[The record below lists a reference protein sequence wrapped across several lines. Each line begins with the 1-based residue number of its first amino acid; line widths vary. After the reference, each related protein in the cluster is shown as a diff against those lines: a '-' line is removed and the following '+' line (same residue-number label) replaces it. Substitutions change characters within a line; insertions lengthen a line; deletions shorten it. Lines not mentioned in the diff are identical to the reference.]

1 MNVKKIHAKTSR
13 EAMRKLREELG
24 EDAVILA
31 SNSVPGGVE
40 LIALPA
46 EDIAALAQPVVETRP
61 EPVRPAA
68 PAGQLTTA
76 ARLPS
81 AVTEPAPIPM
91 SFMQAAS
98 GQTAAPQSSAM
109 PDFDAMPTGKDTVWL
124 EKIMGE
130 MRAMHENMRLQVQEL
145 SWSELSRREPVK
157 AWLTRELL
165 SVGFSAGI
173 ARNIAQRLPVDMQSQ
188 EQAAG
193 WAKAMLAR
201 NLQTVDSESAMLDQG
216 GIFALMGPTGAGKTT
231 TTAKLA
237 ARFVVRHGAEK
248 LALLTTDGYRI
259 GGHEQLR
266 IYGKILGVAV
276 HSVRDAA
283 DLRLALADLRGKHT
297 VLIDTVGMSQ
307 RDQAVAEQIAMLN
320 QAGKPIKR
328 LLMLNATSHGDTLN
342 EVVEA
347 YQGQGLSGCILS
359 KIDEAAS
366 LGAVLDCAIR
376 HRLLVHYVATGQRV
390 PEDLHLGNR
399 QYLVHRAFKHR
410 AGQSPYHVSDSDL
423 PYVMTAC
430 GAYGQSQTGS
440 EVSIG

>member
-1 MNVKKIHAKTSR
+1 MNVKKIHARTSR

-24 EDAVILA
+24 DDAVILA

-46 EDIAALAQPVVETRP
+46 DDIAALAQPVVEARA
-61 EPVRPAA
+61 EPVPPPKPAPAPQPEIPAA
-68 PAGQLTTA
+68 PQAIA
-76 ARLPS
+76 
-81 AVTEPAPIPM
+81 EPVAMP
-91 SFMQAAS
+91 FMQAAAPRFPDLPAFDMTPPAPD
-98 GQTAAPQSSAM
+98 TA
-109 PDFDAMPTGKDTVWL
+109 WL
-124 EKIMGE
+124 EQLMGE
-130 MRAMHENMRLQVQEL
+130 MRSMHENLRTQMQEMN
-145 SWSELSRREPVK
+145 WSEMSRREPVK

-165 SVGFSAGI
+165 SVGFSTGLAKNM
-173 ARNIAQRLPVDMQSQ
+173 ASRLPAEITAK
-188 EQAAG
+188 EQATG

-201 NLQTVDSESAMLDQG
+201 NLHTVDNEAGLLDQG

-276 HSVRDAA
+276 HNVRDAA
-283 DLRLALADLRGKHT
+283 DLRLALAELRGKQT

-307 RDQAVAEQIAMLN
+307 RDQAVAEQIAMLD
-320 QAGKPIKR
+320 QAGKPIRK

-342 EVVEA
+342 EVVQA
-347 YQGQGLSGCILS
+347 YRGQGLSGCIIS
-359 KIDEAAS
+359 KTDEAAS
-366 LGAVLDCAIR
+366 LGSVLDCAIR
-376 HRLLVHYVATGQRV
+376 NKLLVHYVASGQRV

-399 QYLVHRAFKHR
+399 QYLVHRAFKYR
-410 AGQSPYHVSDSDL
+410 PGQSPYYVSDDDL
-423 PYVMTAC
+423 PFVMSAG
-430 GAYGQSQTGS
+430 GAFSTQHS
-440 EVSIG
+440 ESAVSLG

>member
-1 MNVKKIHAKTSR
+1 VNVKKIHARTSR

-46 EDIAALAQPVVETRP
+46 DDIAALAQPVVEARAEPAPSPKPAPAPQP
-61 EPVRPAA
+61 EIPAA
-68 PAGQLTTA
+68 PQAIA
-76 ARLPS
+76 
-81 AVTEPAPIPM
+81 EPVAMP
-91 SFMQAAS
+91 FMQAATPRFPDLPAFDMTPPAPD
-98 GQTAAPQSSAM
+98 TA
-109 PDFDAMPTGKDTVWL
+109 WL
-124 EKIMGE
+124 EQLMGE
-130 MRAMHENMRLQVQEL
+130 MRSMHENLRTQMQEMN
-145 SWSELSRREPVK
+145 WSEMSRREPVK

-165 SVGFSAGI
+165 SVGFSTGLAKNM
-173 ARNIAQRLPVDMQSQ
+173 ASRLPAEISAK
-188 EQAAG
+188 EQATG

-201 NLQTVDSESAMLDQG
+201 NLHTVDNEAGLLDQG

-276 HSVRDAA
+276 HNVRDAA
-283 DLRLALADLRGKHT
+283 DLRLALAELRGKQT

-307 RDQAVAEQIAMLN
+307 RDQAVAEQIAMLD
-320 QAGKPIKR
+320 QAGKPIKK

-342 EVVEA
+342 EVVQA
-347 YQGQGLSGCILS
+347 YRGQGLSGCIIS
-359 KIDEAAS
+359 KTDEAAS
-366 LGAVLDCAIR
+366 LGSVLDCAIR
-376 HRLLVHYVATGQRV
+376 NKLLVHYVASGQRV

-399 QYLVHRAFKHR
+399 QYLVHRAFKYR
-410 AGQSPYHVSDSDL
+410 PGQSPYYVSDDDL
-423 PYVMTAC
+423 PFVMSAG
-430 GAYGQSQTGS
+430 GAFSTQHS
-440 EVSIG
+440 ESAVSLG

>member
-1 MNVKKIHAKTSR
+1 MNVKKIHARTSR

-46 EDIAALAQPVVETRP
+46 DDIAALAQPVVEARA
-61 EPVRPAA
+61 EPVLPSKPA
-68 PAGQLTTA
+68 PAPQPEIPAVPQAIAEPVAMPFMQSATP
-76 ARLPS
+76 RFPDLP
-81 AVTEPAPIPM
+81 AFDMTPPAPD
-91 SFMQAAS
+91 
-98 GQTAAPQSSAM
+98 TA
-109 PDFDAMPTGKDTVWL
+109 WL
-124 EKIMGE
+124 EQIMGE
-130 MRAMHENMRLQVQEL
+130 MRSMHENLRSQMQEMN
-145 SWSELSRREPVK
+145 WSEMSRREPVK

-165 SVGFSAGI
+165 SIGFSTGLAKNM
-173 ARNIAQRLPVDMQSQ
+173 ASRLPAEISAK
-188 EQAAG
+188 EQATG

-201 NLQTVDSESAMLDQG
+201 NLHTVDNEASLLDQG

-276 HSVRDAA
+276 HNVRDAA
-283 DLRLALADLRGKHT
+283 DLRLALAELRGKQT

-307 RDQAVAEQIAMLN
+307 RDQAVAEQIAMLD
-320 QAGKPIKR
+320 QAGKPIRK

-342 EVVEA
+342 EVVQA
-347 YQGQGLSGCILS
+347 YRGQGLSGCIIS
-359 KIDEAAS
+359 KTDEAAS
-366 LGAVLDCAIR
+366 LGSVLDCAIR
-376 HRLLVHYVATGQRV
+376 NKLLVHYVASGQRV
-390 PEDLHLGNR
+390 PEDLHLGTR
-399 QYLVHRAFKHR
+399 QYLVHRAFKYR
-410 AGQSPYHVSDSDL
+410 PGQSPYYVSDDDL
-423 PYVMTAC
+423 PFVMSAG
-430 GAYGQSQTGS
+430 GAFSTQHS
-440 EVSIG
+440 ESAVSLG

>member
-1 MNVKKIHAKTSR
+1 MNVKKIHARTSR

-24 EDAVILA
+24 DDAVILA

-46 EDIAALAQPVVETRP
+46 DDIAALAQPVVEARA
-61 EPVRPAA
+61 EPVPPSKHAPAPQPEIPAA
-68 PAGQLTTA
+68 PQAIA
-76 ARLPS
+76 
-81 AVTEPAPIPM
+81 EPVAMP
-91 SFMQAAS
+91 FMQAAAPRFPDLPAFDMTPS
-98 GQTAAPQSSAM
+98 APDTA
-109 PDFDAMPTGKDTVWL
+109 WL
-124 EKIMGE
+124 EQIMGE
-130 MRAMHENMRLQVQEL
+130 MRSMHENLRSQMQEMN
-145 SWSELSRREPVK
+145 WSEMSRREPVK

-165 SVGFSAGI
+165 SVGFSTGLAKNM
-173 ARNIAQRLPVDMQSQ
+173 ASRLPAEISAK
-188 EQAAG
+188 EQATG

-201 NLQTVDSESAMLDQG
+201 NLHTVDNEASLLDQG

-276 HSVRDAA
+276 HNVRDAA
-283 DLRLALADLRGKHT
+283 DLRLALAELRGKQT

-307 RDQAVAEQIAMLN
+307 RDQAVAEQIAMLD
-320 QAGKPIKR
+320 QAGKPIRK

-342 EVVEA
+342 EVVQA
-347 YQGQGLSGCILS
+347 YRGQGLSGCIIS
-359 KIDEAAS
+359 KTDEAAS
-366 LGAVLDCAIR
+366 LGSVLDCAIR
-376 HRLLVHYVATGQRV
+376 NKLLVHYVASGQRV

-399 QYLVHRAFKHR
+399 QYLVHRAFKYR
-410 AGQSPYHVSDSDL
+410 PGQSPYYVSDDDL
-423 PYVMTAC
+423 PFVMSAG
-430 GAYGQSQTGS
+430 GAFSTQHS
-440 EVSIG
+440 ESAVSLG

>member
-1 MNVKKIHAKTSR
+1 MNVKKIHARTSR

-24 EDAVILA
+24 DDAVILA

-46 EDIAALAQPVVETRP
+46 DDIAALAQPVVEARA
-61 EPVRPAA
+61 EPVPPKPA
-68 PAGQLTTA
+68 PAPQ
-76 ARLPS
+76 PEIP
-81 AVTEPAPIPM
+81 AVPQAIAEPEAMP
-91 SFMQAAS
+91 FMQAAEPRFPDLPAFDMTPPAPD
-98 GQTAAPQSSAM
+98 TA
-109 PDFDAMPTGKDTVWL
+109 WL
-124 EKIMGE
+124 EQIMGE
-130 MRAMHENMRLQVQEL
+130 MRSMHENLRTQMQEMN
-145 SWSELSRREPVK
+145 WSEMSRREPVK

-165 SVGFSAGI
+165 SVGFSTGLAKNM
-173 ARNIAQRLPVDMQSQ
+173 ASRLPAEITAK
-188 EQAAG
+188 EQATG

-201 NLQTVDSESAMLDQG
+201 NLHTVDNEAGLLDQG

-276 HSVRDAA
+276 HNVRDAA
-283 DLRLALADLRGKHT
+283 DLRLALAELRGKQT

-307 RDQAVAEQIAMLN
+307 RDQAVAEQIAMLD
-320 QAGKPIKR
+320 QAGKPIKK

-342 EVVEA
+342 EVVQA
-347 YQGQGLSGCILS
+347 YRGQGLSGCIIS
-359 KIDEAAS
+359 KTDEAAS
-366 LGAVLDCAIR
+366 LGSVLDCAIR
-376 HRLLVHYVATGQRV
+376 NKLLVHYVASGQRV

-399 QYLVHRAFKHR
+399 QYLVHRAFKYR
-410 AGQSPYHVSDSDL
+410 PGQSPYYVSDDDL
-423 PYVMTAC
+423 PFVMSAG
-430 GAYGQSQTGS
+430 GAFSTHQTES
-440 EVSIG
+440 AVSLG

>member
-1 MNVKKIHAKTSR
+1 MNIKKIHARTSR

-24 EDAVILA
+24 EDAVILS

-40 LIALPA
+40 LMALPA
-46 EDIAALAQPVVETRP
+46 SDIAALAQPVVEARS
-61 EPVRPAA
+61 EPVPPPRPAPA
-68 PAGQLTTA
+68 PVP
-76 ARLPS
+76 PS
-81 AVTEPAPIPM
+81 NIPQAVTEPAALP
-91 SFMQAAS
+91 FMQSMPQFAPMPALDMMPPAPD
-98 GQTAAPQSSAM
+98 TA
-109 PDFDAMPTGKDTVWL
+109 WL
-124 EKIMGE
+124 EQIMGE
-130 MRAMHENMRLQVQEL
+130 MRSMHENLRVQMQEMN
-145 SWSELSRREPVK
+145 WSDISRREPVK

-165 SVGFSAGI
+165 SVGFSAGL
-173 ARNIAQRLPVDMQSQ
+173 AKNIAARLPAEISAR
-188 EQAAG
+188 EQATG

-201 NLQTVDSESAMLDQG
+201 NLHTVDSEAGLLDQG

-276 HSVRDAA
+276 HNVRDAA
-283 DLRLALADLRGKHT
+283 DLKLALAELRGKQT

-307 RDQAVAEQIAMLN
+307 RDQAVAEQIAMLD

-342 EVVEA
+342 EVVQA
-347 YQGQGLSGCILS
+347 YKGQGLSGCIIS
-359 KIDEAAS
+359 KTDEAAS
-366 LGAVLDCAIR
+366 LGSVLDCAIR
-376 HRLLVHYVATGQRV
+376 NKLLVHYVATGQRV

-399 QYLVHRAFKHR
+399 QYLVHRAFKYR
-410 AGQSPYHVSDSDL
+410 PGQSPYYVSDDDL
-423 PYVMTAC
+423 PYVMTAGESRSC
-430 GAYGQSQTGS
+430 MQSES
-440 EVSIG
+440 EVAHG